1 MAKPFRIVAAILVL
15 ASVLGCSRQ
24 ISASPV
30 QTPASTPC
38 VGQSITIGEISATPA
53 TVISNVLPFARY
65 LASRLKDSGI
75 ACGHVKVTDTVAGMI
90 DLINNQEVDIYFDS
104 VFPATMV
111 SDATG
116 AEPIL
121 RRWRN
126 CDPEYYSIIFATKA
140 SGIASLEDLR
150 GRMMA
155 MDRPD
160 STSGLVLPAAYLLD
174 HGLRLIVKPSY
185 DEAVTPDQVGVY
197 FTGADANTLD
207 LLHSGKLSAGAT
219 DDYNFGQWQ
228 KSAPDLGLQVLA
240 ATESEP
246 RQAVL
251 LRPGLDSGLRAAIK
265 NELLR
270 IGEEPAAQDA
280 LQLAV
285 GTCKFDDTPE
295 GIAAAFARMRTKWNQ
310 LKLVPGWDAALTQ
323 GH

>member
-1 MAKPFRIVAAILVL
+1 MAKSFRIAAAMLAL
-15 ASVLGCSRQ
+15 ASMLACSSQRPA
-24 ISASPV
+24 IPP
-30 QTPASTPC
+30 QTPGPTPC
-38 VGQSITIGEISATPA
+38 LGNSITIGEISATPG

-65 LASRLKDSGI
+65 LAGRLADAGI
-75 ACGHVKVTDTVAGMI
+75 VCGHVKVTDTVAGMI
-90 DLINNQEVDIYFDS
+90 NLINSHQVDIYFDS

-126 CDPEYYSIIFATKA
+126 CDPEYYSVIFATQA

-174 HGLRLIVKPSY
+174 HGLELRVEHSY
-185 DEAVTPDQVGVY
+185 DAAVAANEVGIY

-207 LLHSGKLSAGAT
+207 LLHSGKLRAGAT
-219 DDYNFGQWQ
+219 DDYNFAQWQ

-240 ATESEP
+240 ITGSEP

-251 LRPGLDSGLRAAIK
+251 LRPGLDSGLKAAIK

-270 IGEEPAAQDA
+270 IGEEPAAKDA

-295 GIAAAFARMRTKWNQ
+295 GIAAAFARMRTKWSQ
-310 LKLVPGWDAALTQ
+310 LKLVPGWEEALTQ
-323 GH
+323 NE